1 MMKVEVSCVLYE
13 IICDKFK
20 KKRIEFHPGL
30 NTVLGTEQ
38 GDNSIGKSTFLLIID
53 FIFGG
58 TDYAVSQDII
68 KNVGVHDI
76 YFAFKFEEEIYRYA
90 RNTEQYRTVWICN
103 ELYEKVKDISLDEYC
118 SKIQKKYDA
127 VKPFLTLRNS
137 VGRYIRVYGKDN
149 AIEKLP
155 LNSVPSEKQ
164 TDAKYALLKL
174 FDLYMP
180 VHQLS
185 TQAKLSSNELKAY
198 KKAQQYNF
206 IGKITKTQYIKN
218 KKTLEDLEQEISILG
233 SNMEKGFSDL
243 NAEISDEAV
252 RLKKLLSNARRM
264 RSKLKMRLD
273 TLSEEYDYKFS
284 STTNDF
290 HELQELFPEVN
301 LQKIENVESFH
312 KQISRVFKAEIR
324 VERNA
329 ICREIDDYNK
339 IILNYEKQLEEL
351 IGNPTISKTILTR
364 HGELVRKAEKLH
376 AMNGQYETLTRLEEN
391 KSNDVAAL
399 EAIENKQFAVLQNDI
414 NCQMREINNYI
425 YNGSC
430 NSPVL
435 NFTKGKYE
443 FFTPDDTGTGIA
455 YKGLV
460 VFDLSVL
467 ILTALPILVHDSIV
481 LKQISDIAIEKIL
494 ELYQNSNKQ
503 VIISLDKH
511 TSYTDVATKI
521 LVENSVLN
529 LAPNGNELFGRS
541 WG

>member
-1 MMKVEVSCVLYE
+1 MLYE

-206 IGKITKTQYIKN
+206 IGKITKTQYTKN

-364 HGELVRKAEKLH
+364 HGELVRQAEKLQ

-430 NSPVL
+430 NPPVL

-467 ILTALPILVHDSIV
+467 TLTALPILVHDSIV

-511 TSYTDVATKI
+511 TSYTDAATRI

>member
-1 MMKVEVSCVLYE
+1 MLYE

-20 KKRIEFHPGL
+20 EKRIEFHLGL

-53 FIFGG
+53 FVFGG
-58 TDYAVSQDII
+58 TAYAISQDII

-76 YFAFKFEEEIYRYA
+76 YFAFKFEEEIFRYA

-103 ELYEKVKDISLDEYC
+103 ESYEKVKDISLDDYC
-118 SKIQKKYDA
+118 SEIQKKYGI

-137 VGRYIRVYGKDN
+137 VGRYIRVYGKEN

-180 VHQLS
+180 VHQLF
-185 TQAKLSSNELKAY
+185 TQVKLSSDELKAY
-198 KKAQQYNF
+198 KKAQKYNF
-206 IGKITKTQYIKN
+206 IEKITKTQYTKN
-218 KKTLEDLEQEISILG
+218 QRALDDLEQEINILG
-233 SNMEKGFSDL
+233 SNLEKGFSDL

-252 RLKKLLSNARRM
+252 RLKKVLSNARRM

-290 HELQELFPEVN
+290 HELRELFPEVN
-301 LQKIENVESFH
+301 LQKIENVELFH
-312 KQISRVFKAEIR
+312 KQISKVFKAEIR
-324 VERNA
+324 AERNA
-329 ICREIDDYNK
+329 IYQEISDYND
-339 IILNYEKQLEEL
+339 IISNYERQLEEL

-364 HGELVRKAEKLH
+364 HGELVRQVEKLQ
-376 AMNGQYETLTRLEEN
+376 AMNRQYETLSRLEKN
-391 KSNDVAAL
+391 KLNDIAAL
-399 EAIENKQFAVLQNDI
+399 EAIENKQFAILQNDI
-414 NCQMREINNYI
+414 NYQMREINNYI

-460 VFDLSVL
+460 VYDLSVL
-467 ILTALPILVHDSIV
+467 KLTSLPILVHDSIV
-481 LKQISDIAIEKIL
+481 LKQISDTAIEKIL
-494 ELYQNSNKQ
+494 EIYQNSNKQ

-511 TSYTDVATKI
+511 TSYTATATKI

-529 LAPNGNELFGRS
+529 LAPNGRELFGRS